1 MIFPTVLILAGLVFL
16 AVGGEFLVRGASGMA
31 AALRIAPL
39 VIGLTVVA
47 FGTSAPELAV
57 TTASA
62 LKGEADLAI
71 GNVVGSNICN
81 VLFIL
86 GLSALIA
93 PLVVSSQLIRWDVPL
108 MIAASVLTY
117 LLAMDGEIS
126 RWDGL
131 LLFAGVVAYT
141 FWSIRLSRR
150 EKRAVQEEF
159 AEEYAAPEERAA
171 SHAVLNVVFV
181 AGGLLLLGL
190 GADWLVGGAVTI
202 ARIVGISE
210 LVIGLT
216 IVAVGTSLPEAAA
229 SLVAALRGERE
240 IAVGNVVGS
249 NLFNLLCVL
258 GLTGMIA
265 PRGIPISE
273 TALWIDMPIMIAVFI
288 ACLPVFFTGGKIS
301 RWNGAMLLGYYLA
314 YLTDLVLRALEV
326 PFAADFRLIVLFFV
340 LPLTLIALFIG
351 VIRTW
356 LTPPRALQDLPQ
368 SHGALPVEQ
377 EQGEV

>member
-1 MIFPTVLILAGLVFL
+1 
-16 AVGGEFLVRGASGMA
+16 MA

-340 LPLTLIALFIG
+340 LPLTLIALSIG

-356 LTPPRALQDLPQ
+356 LTPRGEEQGQPQ
-368 SHGALPVEQ
+368 SHEALPVEQ
-377 EQGEV
+377 EQGEL